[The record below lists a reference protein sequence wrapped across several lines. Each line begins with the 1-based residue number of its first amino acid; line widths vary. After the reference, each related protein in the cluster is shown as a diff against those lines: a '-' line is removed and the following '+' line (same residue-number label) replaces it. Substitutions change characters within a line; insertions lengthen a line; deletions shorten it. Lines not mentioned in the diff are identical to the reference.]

1 MKSKEDIKMDNH
13 VLIGTIAVETSE
25 DISRM
30 LKARRIPHEV
40 LNAKNHER
48 EAEIVAKAGL
58 KDLLQ
63 SQPIWLVVVPI
74 LNLVKVLLN

>member
-1 MKSKEDIKMDNH
+1 LVPLQLKHQKIFQEC
-13 VLIGTIAVETSE
+13 
-25 DISRM
+25 

-58 KDLLQ
+58 KGSVTIATNMAGRGTDIKLDQVL
-63 SQPIWLVVVPI
+63 
-74 LNLVKVLLN
+74 LNLVACCL